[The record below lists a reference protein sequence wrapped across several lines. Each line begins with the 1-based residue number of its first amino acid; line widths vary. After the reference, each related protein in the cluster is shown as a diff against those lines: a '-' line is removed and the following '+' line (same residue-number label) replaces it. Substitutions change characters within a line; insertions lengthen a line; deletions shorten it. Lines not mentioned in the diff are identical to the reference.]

1 MTEEECEYCAQPAGK
16 RRVVERPME
25 AEVKVL
31 SAFFWVID
39 PARLVFCDD
48 ECRTKWHGLRRK
60 ALWQAHQVRSNGL
73 GCLCIECAGKG

>member
-1 MTEEECEYCAQPAGK
+1 MTDECEYCAQPPGK

-31 SAFFWVID
+31 STFFWVID
-39 PARLVFCDD
+39 PARLVFCDE

-60 ALWQAHQVRSNGL
+60 ALWQAHGPSCSCV
-73 GCLCIECAGKG
+73 ECMGRG